1 MNKQNFSNI
10 SSPERCNKSRP
21 IKGLTVSTVAAFIL
35 SIYGCASNPGSGG
48 DAQKVLAE
56 AGTLKVGQLMVVDCL
71 LPGQVRQM
79 GSKLT
84 YLTPRRPIKTAASD
98 CEIRGGEYVSFDRSN
113 YATALKIWLPQA
125 KEGNAEAQTY
135 VGEIYEKGLGIEA
148 DYKIAAE
155 WYRRAAEQGHSRA
168 QINLGY
174 LFEGGLG
181 VKRDLTTAMNW
192 YRKASGLTD
201 GDVEFVSSIEA
212 ANRKAQVVQHEELI
226 AENEQLKSELEQTRQ
241 QLASGKK
248 TLSASEKKLTGL
260 KNALKLKRKELAD
273 AETAIE
279 SAGTPIVATNDPE
292 LQSKLQRAEDEK
304 NRLTQRLAKEQLAK
318 RKLEQRE
325 QASQQELQTS
335 LQTLDESRAQLDVA
349 KLQLEE
355 QKSLL
360 SGSGDTEKQVVELNE
375 RVASLQASVRSQ
387 ESVAAALEKKSA
399 DQKQQLQSEIA
410 KARQSE
416 VELQAALGKRNNE
429 LGLLREQLAA
439 TEQLNTEKLAQADE
453 DLTSAKAEQQRLT
466 SKLALQQLAS
476 RKTTNEQIAK
486 LEKELVDQ
494 EGLLVSQRGEL
505 DLLQG
510 KLTQAQSRVNN
521 SSNSAVV
528 AAVSDGPVIEIIDP
542 PLLATRG
549 TPQIN
554 LRSAVSEI
562 EIIGRVESTQNLLS
576 FRVNDETK
584 KLEDNGLFR
593 LKKKVNSSGGI
604 PINLVAIDQDGQ
616 RTALEFI
623 LNPKAG
629 GTKAKVSSVG
639 KKFGV
644 QSIQGVEFGNYHALV
659 IGNNNYPKLTSLN
672 TAENDARVVADIL
685 ENKYGFN
692 TTLLLNADRYSML
705 SALNTLREQLT
716 EDDNLLI
723 YYAGHGELDQVNLRG
738 YWLPVD
744 SEADSSANWI
754 SNVAITDILN
764 VMAAKHILIVAD
776 SCYSGSMTRS
786 SLARLETGLS
796 DSARK
801 KWYKAMNST
810 KARAVLT
817 SGGVKPVLDS
827 GGGDHSIFAKA
838 FIDVLN
844 ENEGIL
850 EGFKL
855 YREVQ
860 QRVKAAAAALNVDQ
874 EPQYAPIKYA
884 GHEAGE
890 FFLLPDSS
898 TSIGPSFSKTQTAL
912 R

>member
-1 MNKQNFSNI
+1 MSIQNFSTI
-10 SSPERCNKSRP
+10 SSPGRRNKSKP
-21 IKGLTVSTVAAFIL
+21 IKGFTVSTVAAFIL
-35 SIYGCASNPGSGG
+35 SLYGCASNPGGG
-48 DAQKVLAE
+48 NDATKVLAE

-192 YRKASGLTD
+192 YRRASGLTD

-212 ANRKAQVVQHEELI
+212 ANRKAKVVQHEELL
-226 AENEQLKSELEQTRQ
+226 AENETLKSELEQTRV

-248 TLSASEKKLTGL
+248 TLNASEKKLAGL
-260 KNALKLKRKELAD
+260 KNALKLKRQELAE
-273 AETAIE
+273 AEVAIE
-279 SAGTPIVATNDPE
+279 SAGTVVVASNDPE
-292 LQSKLQRAEDEK
+292 LQNKLQRAVDEK
-304 NRLTQRLAKEQLAK
+304 SRLTQRLAEEQLAK
-318 RKLEQRE
+318 RKLEKSE
-325 QASQQELQTS
+325 QASQQELLASQKILT
-335 LQTLDESRAQLDVA
+335 ENRAQLQIA
-349 KLQLEE
+349 ELQLKE

-360 SGSGDTEKQVVELNE
+360 SGSSDSANQVIELNE

-387 ESVAAALEKKSA
+387 ESVTASLEKKSA
-399 DQKQQLQSEIA
+399 DQKIQLQSEIA
-410 KARQSE
+410 KSRQSE
-416 VELQAALGKRNNE
+416 AELQAALGKRSNE
-429 LGLLREQLAA
+429 LDLLRGQIAA
-439 TEQLNTEKLAQADE
+439 TEQINTEKLAKADA

-476 RKTTNEQIAK
+476 RKTTNAQIAQ
-486 LEKELVDQ
+486 LEKELLDQ

-505 DLLQG
+505 DSLQG

-521 SSNSAVV
+521 SANSAVV
-528 AAVSDGPVIEIIDP
+528 AAVTDGPVIEIIDP

-562 EIIGRVESTQNLLS
+562 EIIGRVESSQDLLS
-576 FRVNDETK
+576 FRVNDQTESIGK
-584 KLEDNGLFR
+584 NGLFR
-593 LKKKVNSSGGI
+593 LKKKVNSDGV

-629 GTKAKVSSVG
+629 GTNAKVANVG
-639 KKFGV
+639 RKFGAK
-644 QSIQGVEFGNYHALV
+644 SIEGVKFGNYHALV
-659 IGNNNYPKLTSLN
+659 IGNNDYPKLTSLN

-705 SALNTLREQLT
+705 SALNKLREELT
-716 EDDNLLI
+716 DEDNLLI
-723 YYAGHGELDQVNLRG
+723 YYAGHGELDEVNLRG

-801 KWYKAMNST
+801 KWYQAMNST

-860 QRVKAAAAALNVDQ
+860 QRVKTAAAALNVDQ

-890 FFLLPDSS
+890 FFLLPESS
-898 TSIGPSFSKTQTAL
+898 VAVIPKFTKTQTAL

>member
-1 MNKQNFSNI
+1 MNKQNFSTI
-10 SSPERCNKSRP
+10 SSPERCNKSKP
-21 IKGLTVSTVAAFIL
+21 IKGFTVSIVAAFIL
-35 SIYGCASNPGSGG
+35 SIYGCASNPSSGG
-48 DAQKVLAE
+48 DAQKMLAE
-56 AGTLKVGQLMVVDCL
+56 AGTLKVEQLMVVDCL

-125 KEGNAEAQTY
+125 KEGNPEAQTY

-148 DYKIAAE
+148 DYSIAAE

-212 ANRKAQVVQHEELI
+212 ANRKAQVVQHEELL
-226 AENEQLKSELEQTRQ
+226 AENEKLKSDLEQTRK

-248 TLSASEKKLTGL
+248 TLNASEQKLLGL

-273 AETAIE
+273 AEVAIE
-279 SAGTPIVATNDPE
+279 SAGTTIVATNDPE
-292 LQSKLQRAEDEK
+292 LQNKLQRAVDEK
-304 NRLTQRLAKEQLAK
+304 SRLTQRLAKEQLAK

-325 QASQQELQTS
+325 QASLQELQTS
-335 LQTLDESRAQLDVA
+335 QQTLNESRAQLNVA

-375 RVASLQASVRSQ
+375 RVASLQASVRNQ
-387 ESVAAALEKKSA
+387 ESATAALEKKSA
-399 DQKQQLQSEIA
+399 DQKQELQSEIA
-410 KARQSE
+410 KARRSE
-416 VELQAALGKRNNE
+416 LELQAALGKRNNE

-439 TEQLNTEKLAQADE
+439 TEQLNTEKLAKADA

-486 LEKELVDQ
+486 LEKELVNQ

-562 EIIGRVESTQNLLS
+562 EIIGRVESTQNLMS

-584 KLEDNGLFR
+584 NLEDNGLFR
-593 LKKKVNSSGGI
+593 LKKKVGSSGVS
-604 PINLVAIDQDGQ
+604 INLVAIDQDGQ

-623 LNPKAG
+623 LNPKVG
-629 GTKAKVSSVG
+629 GGKAKVSSVG
-639 KKFGV
+639 KKFGA

-672 TAENDARVVADIL
+672 TAENDARVVAGIL

-705 SALNTLREQLT
+705 SALNKLREQLT
-716 EDDNLLI
+716 DDDNLLI
-723 YYAGHGELDQVNLRG
+723 YYAGHGELDKVNLRG

-801 KWYKAMNST
+801 KWYQAMNST

-898 TSIGPSFSKTQTAL
+898 TSVAPSFSTTQTAL

>member
-1 MNKQNFSNI
+1 MNIQNFSTI
-10 SSPERCNKSRP
+10 SSPGRRNKSKP
-21 IKGLTVSTVAAFIL
+21 IKGFTVSTVAAFIL
-35 SIYGCASNPGSGG
+35 SIYGCASNPGGSN
-48 DAQKVLAE
+48 DATKVLAE

-192 YRKASGLTD
+192 YRRASGLTD

-212 ANRKAQVVQHEELI
+212 ANRKAKVVQHEELLV
-226 AENEQLKSELEQTRQ
+226 ENEKLKSELEQTRV

-248 TLSASEKKLTGL
+248 TLNASEKKLAGL
-260 KNALKLKRKELAD
+260 KNALKLKRQELAE
-273 AETAIE
+273 AEVAIE
-279 SAGTPIVATNDPE
+279 SAGTVVVASNDPE
-292 LQSKLQRAEDEK
+292 LQNKLQRAVDEK
-304 NRLTQRLAKEQLAK
+304 SRLTQRLAEEQLAK
-318 RKLEQRE
+318 RKLEKSE
-325 QASQQELQTS
+325 QASQQELLASQKILT
-335 LQTLDESRAQLDVA
+335 ENRAQLQVA
-349 KLQLEE
+349 ELQLKE

-360 SGSGDTEKQVVELNE
+360 SGSSDSANQVVELNE

-387 ESVAAALEKKSA
+387 ESVTASLEKKSA
-399 DQKQQLQSEIA
+399 DQKLQLQAEIA
-410 KARQSE
+410 KSRQSE
-416 VELQAALGKRNNE
+416 AELQAALGKRSNE
-429 LGLLREQLAA
+429 LDLLRGQIAA
-439 TEQLNTEKLAQADE
+439 TEQINTEKLAQADA

-476 RKTTNEQIAK
+476 RKTTNAQIAQ
-486 LEKELVDQ
+486 LEKELLDQ

-505 DLLQG
+505 DSLQG

-521 SSNSAVV
+521 SASSAVV
-528 AAVSDGPVIEIIDP
+528 AAVTDGPVIEIIDP

-562 EIIGRVESTQNLLS
+562 EIIGRVESSQDLLS
-576 FRVNDETK
+576 FRVNDQTESIGK
-584 KLEDNGLFR
+584 NGLFR
-593 LKKKVNSSGGI
+593 LKKKVNSDGV

-629 GTKAKVSSVG
+629 GTNAKVANVG
-639 KKFGV
+639 RKFGAK
-644 QSIQGVEFGNYHALV
+644 SIEGVKFGNYHALV
-659 IGNNNYPKLTSLN
+659 IGNNDYPKLTSLN

-705 SALNTLREQLT
+705 SALNKLREELT
-716 EDDNLLI
+716 DEDNLLI
-723 YYAGHGELDQVNLRG
+723 YYAGHGELDEVNLRG

-801 KWYKAMNST
+801 KWYQAMNST

-860 QRVKAAAAALNVDQ
+860 QRVKTAAAALNVDQ

-890 FFLLPDSS
+890 FFLLPESS
-898 TSIGPSFSKTQTAL
+898 AAVAPKFTKTQTAL

>member
-1 MNKQNFSNI
+1 MNETK
-10 SSPERCNKSRP
+10 P
-21 IKGLTVSTVAAFIL
+21 IKCLTVASVALFIL
-35 SIYGCASNPGSGG
+35 SIYGCASNPGKG
-48 DAQKVLAE
+48 DAQAVLAE
-56 AGTLKVGQLMVVDCL
+56 AGSLKVGDLMVVDCL

-79 GSKLT
+79 GSRLT
-84 YLTPRRPIKTAASD
+84 YLSPRRPIKTAASD

-113 YATALKIWLPQA
+113 YATALKIWLPLA
-125 KEGNAEAQTY
+125 KEGDAEAQTY

-155 WYRRAAEQGHSRA
+155 WYKRAAEQGHSRA

-192 YRKASGLTD
+192 YRRASGLTD
-201 GDVEFVSSIEA
+201 GEVEFVSSIEA
-212 ANRKAQVVQHEELI
+212 GNRKAQVVRHEELL
-226 AENEQLKSELEQTRQ
+226 AENEQLKTELEQTRQ
-241 QLASGKK
+241 KLAAGKQ
-248 TLSASEKKLTGL
+248 TLNASEKKLAGL
-260 KNALKLKRKELAD
+260 KSALRLKKQELAD
-273 AETAIE
+273 VEAAIGT
-279 SAGTPIVATNDPE
+279 AGTSIIATNDPE
-292 LQSKLQRAEDEK
+292 LQNKLQRAEEEK

-318 RKLEQRE
+318 RKLEQSE
-325 QASQQELQTS
+325 QATANELQASQQVLN
-335 LQTLDESRAQLDVA
+335 DNRAQL
-349 KLQLEE
+349 KLAEQQLVE
-355 QKSLL
+355 QKALL
-360 SGSGDTEKQVVELNE
+360 SGSNDSSRQVVELNE
-375 RVASLQASVRSQ
+375 KVTSLQANVVRQ
-387 ESVAAALEKKSA
+387 ESETAALIKKTA
-399 DQKQQLQSEIA
+399 EQKQQLQTEIA

-416 VELQAALGKRNNE
+416 NELQAALGQRNSE
-429 LGLLREQLAA
+429 LALLREQLAA
-439 TEQLNTEKLAQADE
+439 TEQLNTEKLAKADA

-476 RKTTNEQIAK
+476 RKTTNEQIAQ
-486 LEKELVDQ
+486 LEKELSEQ
-494 EGLLVSQRGEL
+494 EGLLVSQRSDL

-510 KLTQAQSRVNN
+510 KLTQAQSRVN
-521 SSNSAVV
+521 STSNSAVV
-528 AAVSDGPVIEIIDP
+528 AAVSDGPSIEIIDP

-562 EIIGRVESTQNLLS
+562 EIIGRVESTQDLLS
-576 FRVNDETK
+576 FRVNDKIETVG
-584 KLEDNGLFR
+584 DNGLFR
-593 LKKKVNSSGGI
+593 LKKKINTSGV

-623 LNPKAG
+623 LNPKVG
-629 GTKAKVSSVG
+629 SKAKAAASVG
-639 KKFGV
+639 KKFGAK
-644 QSIQGVEFGNYHALV
+644 SLQGVKFGNYHALV

-672 TAENDARVVADIL
+672 TAESDARVVADIL

-705 SALNTLREQLT
+705 SALNSLREQLT
-716 EDDNLLI
+716 DEDNLLI
-723 YYAGHGELDQVNLRG
+723 YYAGHGELDKVNLRG

-801 KWYKAMNST
+801 KWYEAMNNT

-827 GGGDHSIFAKA
+827 GGGEHSIFAKA

-890 FFLLPDSS
+890 FFLLPDS
-898 TSIGPSFSKTQTAL
+898 TAIKAPSLDNTKMAS